1 MLVKQNEQERVAALQ
16 KLHQSLKPAVLL
28 DGDNEKS
35 TPDTLAK
42 IEANSNLIKGY
53 LQKNFTDER
62 GVTDFTFENL
72 RAAVLALVDDLH
84 WTVPPKNFGAK
95 ERVSKRNAANAL
107 GLGSHKTEFDRP
119 ELNKP
124 KPSIKELIK
133 REAEDDRRN
142 KTLAEVESIIVGHQ
156 GRTHA
161 RTQAERNS
169 LRAQRDRLI
178 QTGADPEVIK
188 AAIEKSAREIRP
200 SAFGS

>member
-1 MLVKQNEQERVAALQ
+1 M
-16 KLHQSLKPAVLL
+16 
-28 DGDNEKS
+28 
-35 TPDTLAK
+35 
-42 IEANSNLIKGY
+42 
-53 LQKNFTDER
+53 
-62 GVTDFTFENL
+62 
-72 RAAVLALVDDLH
+72 H

-95 ERVSKRNAANAL
+95 ARVSKRNAANAL